1 MCKRCFTPSPEHERP
16 LILAITL
23 FHAVIARRGG
33 AFITLRPIIL
43 EDVMKRL
50 IMLLIPVGILAMSG
64 CVVAPYG
71 YHRGYHYGPRVAVV
85 APVPVLV
92 VRP

>member
-1 MCKRCFTPSPEHERP
+1 MPGAFTAAR
-16 LILAITL
+16 LTVV
-23 FHAVIARRGG
+23 HAVIAARGG
-33 AFITLRPIIL
+33 AFFLLRSITW
-43 EDVMKRL
+43 EDDMKRL

-71 YHRGYHYGPRVAVV
+71 YHRGYHYGPRVGVV
-85 APVPVLV
+85 VPAPVVV

>member
-1 MCKRCFTPSPEHERP
+1 MAG
-16 LILAITL
+16 LTL
-23 FHAVIARRGG
+23 FHAVIVRLGG
-33 AFITLRPIIL
+33 AFLFMRPIIL

-71 YHRGYHYGPRVAVV
+71 YHRGYYYGPRVGVV
-85 APVPVLV
+85 VPAPVVV